1 MCQFG
6 LFFSFYHFC
15 CYNNSRFV
23 PGVNFLAVNPGVFLA
38 FKKLH
43 GPYAFTFMVGFYFVI
58 KLTVDVIPQYQL
70 TYMVKFLLIP
80 FILPEEFQQFLCILF
95 VNGNR
100 SPAVRRFFYY
110 DCITFQKLSYCLIF
124 SNSENQR

>member
-1 MCQFG
+1 MCHFA
-6 LFFSFYHFC
+6 LFFFFLPFC
-15 CYNNSRFV
+15 CSNNMRFV
-23 PGVNFLAVNPGVFLA
+23 PGVNFLAVIPGVFLG
-38 FKKLH
+38 FRILH
-43 GPYAFTFMVGFYFVI
+43 GPYASSFMVGFFFVI
-58 KLTVDVIPQYQL
+58 TLTVDVIPQYFL